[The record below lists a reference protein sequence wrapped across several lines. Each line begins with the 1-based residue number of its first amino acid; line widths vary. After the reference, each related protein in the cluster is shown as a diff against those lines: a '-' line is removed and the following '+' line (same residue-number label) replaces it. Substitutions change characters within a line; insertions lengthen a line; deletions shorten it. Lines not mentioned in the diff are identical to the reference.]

1 MWAARGRAHMFAAS
15 GSCRSRPPRRRRCR
29 AERGPP
35 HSDIVQ
41 VTVGRIWTP
50 LEHARS
56 PPRRAPRRR
65 APPFS
70 CQKYAPRRSRPP
82 RRRRCRAERGPLH
95 RATGHV
101 DCEKVRNVEMWVH
114 VGEMSSSLMHQGRG
128 HLSHMY
134 PHLHVSHFFAIHMSR
149 GAVQGASFR
158 AAAAA
163 PRRAGPAGRV
173 FLARERWGA
182 AAGSAPRGGAGVF
195 EGRPN
200 SSNCNLNNV
209 AVRGASFRAAAAAP
223 RRAGPATPR
232 GREHVGTPARRPHLP
247 EAANMWARPRAT
259 HISPTARGLG
269 VNSQAG
275 R

>member
-1 MWAARGRAHMFAAS
+1 MFEGRPNSSNCNLNNVA
-15 GSCRSRPPRRRRCR
+15 
-29 AERGPP
+29 
-35 HSDIVQ
+35 
-41 VTVGRIWTP
+41 
-50 LEHARS
+50 
-56 PPRRAPRRR
+56 
-65 APPFS
+65 
-70 CQKYAPRRSRPP
+70 
-82 RRRRCRAERGPLH
+82 
-95 RATGHV
+95 
-101 DCEKVRNVEMWVH
+101 VR
-114 VGEMSSSLMHQGRG
+114 
-128 HLSHMY
+128 
-134 PHLHVSHFFAIHMSR
+134 
-149 GAVQGASFR
+149 GASFR

-200 SSNCNLNNV
+200 SSNYNLNNV

-247 EAANMWARPRAT
+247 EAANMWARPRAA
-259 HISPTARGLG
+259 HISPRPRTCGHARAPPTSLRRLAGWALTLRLG
-269 VNSQAG
+269 VSSRAA